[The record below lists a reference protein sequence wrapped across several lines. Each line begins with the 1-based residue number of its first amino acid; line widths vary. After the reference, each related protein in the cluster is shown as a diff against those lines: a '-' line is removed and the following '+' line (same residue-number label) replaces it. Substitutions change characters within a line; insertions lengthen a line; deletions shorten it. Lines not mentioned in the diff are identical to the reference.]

1 MLDVDELPEKPH
13 IDTLDSF
20 LSGLVGGLAG
30 LAVGHPFDTVKVRL
44 QSRELASRYKGTWNC
59 FVTTVKQEKFIG
71 LYKGMASPAVA
82 VAGVNALVFGS
93 YTWLIK
99 FQEGRDSSIAKEH
112 NTHLPCLKHVF
123 LAGMGAG
130 VITSL
135 VTCPMELVKVQLQ
148 NQTKTTTMKGPID
161 CMRKLYATGGI
172 SNCFKGMIP
181 TMLRELS
188 FGPYFLTYEF
198 ICRAFTPDL
207 KKGSVDYELTG
218 PKIILAGGS
227 AGIIAWCSTYFADVV
242 KTRVQ
247 TEPERY
253 KGFVDCIIRSYR
265 SEGWRIFFRGLTP
278 TILRAFPSNAA
289 TFFAYTWTMKACQTH
304 QLAKKNTMKH
314 DEAVIL

>member
-1 MLDVDELPEKPH
+1 MLDVDEIPERPNVK
-13 IDTLDSF
+13 TFDSF

-30 LAVGHPFDTVKVRL
+30 LAVGHPFVKVRL

-59 FVTTVKQEKFIG
+59 FITTIKQEKFIG
-71 LYKGMASPAVA
+71 LYKGMVA

-93 YTWLIK
+93 YTWLIN
-99 FQEGRDSSIAKEH
+99 FQENYNSTINEKKE
-112 NTHLPCLKHVF
+112 NNITSLKHVF
-123 LAGMGAG
+123 IAGMGAG

-135 VTCPMELVKVQLQ
+135 ITCPMELVKVQLQ
-148 NQTKTTTMKGPID
+148 NQTKVMTIKGPID
-161 CMRKLYATGGI
+161 CLKKLYGTGGI
-172 SNCFKGMIP
+172 SYCFKGMIP

-198 ICRAFTPDL
+198 ICRALTPASEL
-207 KKGSVDYELTG
+207 KNGHVDHELTG

-253 KGFVDCIIRSYR
+253 KGFMDCIIRSYR
-265 SEGWRIFFRGLTP
+265 TEGWRIFFRGLTP

-289 TFFAYTWTMKACQTH
+289 TFFAYTWTMKFYQTN
-304 QLAKKNTMKH
+304 QLTTLKKQ
-314 DEAVIL
+314 DEAIIL